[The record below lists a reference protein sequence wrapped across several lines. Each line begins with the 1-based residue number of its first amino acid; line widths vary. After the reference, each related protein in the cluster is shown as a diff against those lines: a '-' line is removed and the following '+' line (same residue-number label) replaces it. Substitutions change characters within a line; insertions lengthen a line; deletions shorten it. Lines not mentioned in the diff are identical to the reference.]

1 MGAIADNL
9 RAVRDKMAAAAVSCG
24 RAPEEIELLAVSKT
38 FPIEVIREAVAA
50 GQYHFGE
57 SRVQEAEPKIAAMM
71 GTPLLQWHLVGH
83 LQTNK
88 ARRAVELFDV
98 IHSVDSVKLASK
110 LSQACMGAGK
120 NISVLLQVDLSREET
135 KFGADPER
143 IEEVV
148 RGISSLDGLRLDGLM
163 TIPPYF
169 EDEELTRPYF
179 VRLRRLRD
187 ELERQVPGCL
197 GRRDLSMGMS
207 HDFKVAIQEGST
219 IVRIGTAIFGER
231 EHG

>member
-1 MGAIADNL
+1 
-9 RAVRDKMAAAAVSCG
+9 MAAVAVSCG
-24 RAPEEIELLAVSKT
+24 RVPEEIELLAVSKT
-38 FPIEVIREAVAA
+38 FPVEVIGEAVAA
-50 GQYHFGE
+50 GQHQFGE
-57 SRVQEAEPKIAAMM
+57 SRVQEAEPKITAMRE
-71 GTPLLQWHLVGH
+71 TTVLQWHLVGH
-83 LQTNK
+83 LQSNK

-110 LSQACMGAGK
+110 LSQACMSAGK
-120 NISVLLQVDLSREET
+120 SISVLLQVDLGREEA
-135 KFGADPER
+135 KFGAEPER

-148 RGISSLDGLRLDGLM
+148 RGINSLAGLRLDGLM

-169 EDEELTRPYF
+169 EDEELTRSYF

-197 GRRDLSMGMS
+197 GRRSLSMGMS
-207 HDFKVAIQEGST
+207 HDFEVAIQEGST

-231 EHG
+231 GRG